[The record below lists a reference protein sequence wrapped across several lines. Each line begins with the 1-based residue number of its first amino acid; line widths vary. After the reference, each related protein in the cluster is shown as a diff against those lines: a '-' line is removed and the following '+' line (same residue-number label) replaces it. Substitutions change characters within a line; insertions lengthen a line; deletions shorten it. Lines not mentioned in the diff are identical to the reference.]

1 MKLAITGASG
11 QYGRAALDGLL
22 EQVPAQ
28 DLIALTRTP
37 ARLESYAARGVSV
50 RRGDF
55 DDGPGLTEALRGAD
69 RMLMISTG
77 RVGRRV
83 PQHQRAI
90 EAARAAGVGHIVYT
104 SFIGISDENPAL
116 VIRDHGPTEALLA
129 ASGMAYTAL
138 RDSQYADALVDAVGP
153 NAIAAGEW
161 HSSTGDGRIALVTR
175 DDCVACAVAVMT
187 GDGHENRVYNI
198 TGPERLR
205 FSDAVAIMG
214 DLAGKAIRYIPVT
227 EDDMYAR
234 FDAMGIPR
242 ESIDDHMVKGIAWS
256 SEDMVSFEA
265 AIRTGHFDVI
275 SDDVEQLLS
284 RKPESFGAFARRH
297 ADRLR
302 AAGAV

>member
-1 MKLAITGASG
+1 MKLLVTGASG

-37 ARLESYAARGVSV
+37 SKLEAYAARGVEV
-50 RRGDF
+50 RHGDF
-55 DDGPGLTEALRGAD
+55 DDGPGLIEALHGAE

-138 RDSQYADALVDAVGP
+138 RDSQYSDALVEAVGP
-153 NAIAAGEW
+153 NAVAAGEW
-161 HSSTGDGRIALVTR
+161 HSATGEGYIALVTR
-175 DDCVACAVAVMT
+175 ADCVACAVAVLT
-187 GDGHENRVYNI
+187 GAGHENRIYNI
-198 TGPERLR
+198 TGPDRLR
-205 FSDAVAIMG
+205 HSDAVAIIAEI
-214 DLAGKAIRYIPVT
+214 AGKAIRYIPVS
-227 EDDMYAR
+227 EDEMYAR

-242 ESIDDHMVKGIAWS
+242 ESIDDHMVKGFAWS

-275 SDDVEQLLS
+275 SDDVERLLG
-284 RKPESFGAFARRH
+284 RKPESFRAFALRH
-297 ADRLR
+297 ADMLR
-302 AAGAV
+302 ATAA